1 MEISAE
7 LTAWAVEQRRYL
19 HQYPELSGQEY
30 ATCHYL
36 KQQIEMLG
44 LEILE
49 FKPPSFVAYLPGTS
63 GQKTLGLRADID
75 ALAMQEEGNKPY
87 LSKNPGVAHTCGHD
101 GHMAILLAVARWTVE
116 HREQIKPNLVFIFQS
131 AEETGPSGAAALI
144 EQQLL
149 DGIDEIY
156 GLHLWQPLE
165 KGKISVSSGAMMASS
180 DEFELFIEGTGG
192 HGAMPHETID
202 PVYIAS
208 QVISGLQSIVSR
220 KLDPIEPAVITVGKV
235 EAGTTYNVIPQQATL
250 LGTIRAFSY
259 DVRQWLPVEIER
271 LAKGICEAYGASA
284 QFRLIRGTPP
294 VVNDGAISSFVKQ
307 VIESS
312 FPSDTYATI
321 KPSMGAEDFGFYL
334 QEKAG
339 AFMFVGM
346 NSEKSRYA
354 HHDPRFDIDEEAI
367 PIAIKLFLSLILQR
381 L

>member
-1 MEISAE
+1 MEISTE

-30 ATCHYL
+30 ATSHYL

-44 LEILE
+44 LELLE
-49 FKPPSFVAYLPGTS
+49 FTPPSIVAYLPGTS

-101 GHMAILLAVARWTVE
+101 GHMAILLAVARWAVE

-144 EQQLL
+144 EQRLL
-149 DGIDEIY
+149 DRIDEIY

-165 KGKISVSSGAMMASS
+165 KGKISVPPGAMMASS
-180 DEFELFIEGTGG
+180 DEFELFIEGAGG

-250 LGTIRAFSY
+250 FGTIRAFSY

-271 LAKGICEAYGASA
+271 LAKGICKAYGARA

-294 VVNDGAISSFVKQ
+294 VVNDEAISSFVKQ

-312 FPSDTYATI
+312 FPLDTYVTI

-334 QEKAG
+334 QENAG

-346 NSEKSRYA
+346 NSDKSRYA

-367 PIAIKLFLSLILQR
+367 PVAIKLFLSLILQR